1 MYKVKNLPP
10 TVSPSPHSH
19 HSPVALEETAAI
31 ISYVSF
37 QIVFMKMK
45 ITMVICCCYCC

>member
-19 HSPVALEETAAI
+19 HSSVPLEETVVI
-31 ISYVSF
+31 ISYMSF
-37 QIVFMKMK
+37 QIVFMQMK
-45 ITMVICCCYCC
+45 ITMVI